1 MRIHQRGVQSLCK
14 AMTENENFIG
24 VLSSK
29 MAIQWLTTAQRRK
42 KQRVWGLVCHSR
54 KYWDFLK
61 FFKNALGK

>member
-29 MAIQWLTTAQRRK
+29 MAIQWLTTAQRARNN
-42 KQRVWGLVCHSR
+42 VFGDWCATAGSIGT
-54 KYWDFLK
+54 F
-61 FFKNALGK
+61 